1 MGERGDVSAGTAP
14 VLYEFVGERVGIR
27 ADDEAMRARIAAV
40 WNGFRT
46 AAGGDLRALIHIVQ
60 RASESPVRHG
70 QQFNNGTLLVI
81 ADRHKLI
88 TGSLGA
94 MPWQLH
100 IEAYGRST
108 DFVYYYLFEPLL
120 LMVLKR
126 CNLVHWH
133 GAAVSRN
140 GQVLLIVG
148 ATGSGKSTTALSL
161 LLHGYT
167 FVADDELFLREACG
181 RVSVYGL
188 DSAVHFTDETAALL
202 KGLPP
207 LSAASPQVWR
217 GPRRKRRLDAA
228 GMWPTVANGPA
239 IVGPVGG
246 IVFPRIEKTG
256 RCGLRMLSRLET
268 LRRLL
273 QQPPKEYPAAIV
285 DAPSVAQQFAVC
297 AALAE
302 TARGVELVLGGD
314 LDRVPALLREAI
326 G

>member
-167 FVADDELFLREACG
+167 FVADDELFLNTRRFLRDEDYG
-181 RVSVYGL
+181 RVS
-188 DSAVHFTDETAALL
+188 ALL
-202 KGLPP
+202 
-207 LSAASPQVWR
+207 
-217 GPRRKRRLDAA
+217 A
-228 GMWPTVANGPA
+228 GQLAKEEA
-239 IVGPVGG
+239 
-246 IVFPRIEKTG
+246 E
-256 RCGLRMLSRLET
+256 LRNVKENLQKLEQE
-268 LRRLL
+268 LFRRLL
-273 QQPPKEYPAAIV
+273 K
-285 DAPSVAQQFAVC
+285 
-297 AALAE
+297 
-302 TARGVELVLGGD
+302 
-314 LDRVPALLREAI
+314 LDRREP
-326 G
+326 